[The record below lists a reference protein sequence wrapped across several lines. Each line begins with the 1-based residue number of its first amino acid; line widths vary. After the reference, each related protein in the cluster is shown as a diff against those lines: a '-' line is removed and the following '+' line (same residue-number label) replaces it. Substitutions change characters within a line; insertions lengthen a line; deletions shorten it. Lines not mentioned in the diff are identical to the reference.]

1 MSVVGSDTG
10 LDLIA
15 WPVHTERLRLRPA
28 TATDAR
34 ATWEFRQLPEFA
46 RWMTA
51 APNRFDAYEAQFS
64 QPAWLDKALVIELS
78 GAVIGDLMLA
88 VQDGWAQAEV
98 TEQARAVEADL
109 GWGLHPRHGGQG
121 YATEAVRELLRICF
135 DDLGVRRVTA
145 SCFADNGASWRLM
158 ERVGMRRESHTRQ
171 DALHRD
177 GAWLDSMGYA
187 LLRDE
192 WILTSVDAESRS
204 EVRSPAG

>member
-28 TATDAR
+28 TAADAR

-51 APNRFDAYEAQFS
+51 APNGFDAYEAQFN
-64 QPAWLDKALVIELS
+64 QPAWLDKALVIEMS
-78 GAVIGDLMLA
+78 GSVIGDLMLA

-145 SCFADNGASWRLM
+145 SCFADNVASWRLM

>member
-28 TATDAR
+28 TAADAR

-51 APNRFDAYEAQFS
+51 APNGLDAYEAQFN
-64 QPAWLDKALVIELS
+64 QPAWLDKALVIEMS
-78 GAVIGDLMLA
+78 GSVIGDLMLA

-109 GWGLHPRHGGQG
+109 GWGLHPQHGGKG

-158 ERVGMRRESHTRQ
+158 ERVGMRRESYTRQ